1 VASKEKFMPHAD
13 VRSPRRLVDILRALP
28 SGELESLIAR
38 LGIPIVAA
46 KRIDTP
52 SQVARALVSLPEVRD
67 PSRLPGASAEL
78 LHRIAEARGSLLV
91 QSIPIGLEPLVARG
105 IVFARMRGEPPP
117 SSRPGAP
124 SSQTTIE
131 LVLPHAYIVQLRSWE
146 GEDPRGVRA
155 LLAQAPFETVSAIA
169 SHYLGRPATPPIA
182 LSLEAAWE
190 VLSDSG
196 KLTEEIDKLA
206 PVERRLLEALERE
219 GGEVET
225 EELLDLEREPMRL
238 RGATGATPSRRGVG
252 FALERRGLLVPV
264 HPNRHVVPTE
274 VALVVGAAHLEAR
287 ETRRAEIKSF
297 VLDVDHAPRRARF
310 ADDPIA
316 LTMALAL
323 AMREPG
329 VEVREGVGTPRSLV
343 TRLAQ
348 RFGRDAEAV
357 ALLAALS
364 RAIGLWDP
372 SSMSSA
378 SPPGSFALHELP
390 RALYV
395 AWWHGGAWDEARPDG
410 EVLRL
415 APEARDSSPVGVIRE
430 MVLDALREL
439 GEGRWIPWQAVSDY
453 VRDDT
458 RTAGVARLLRRWGER
473 ASVEPPSP
481 VDVAR
486 RIALESLPALGAID
500 VGIIEMGQANPDE
513 DESEGR
519 VGPTLR
525 LTARGRALLSGKHP
539 TFDPGA
545 SKFIDGQVLRLGPQ
559 ARVAAVLAL
568 SPLVE
573 IGKVADHID
582 LILTPPGLARA
593 LSAGV
598 EAEVVRSRIEA
609 IAPMPES
616 LSQIVAQASVVVGR
630 GSALQAG
637 GFLWIDDA
645 NVRELLRSRRQTA
658 DLFIDPSPPGGLLLQ
673 ANVDFER
680 LVRRCRALGVEVT
693 IEGPVVR
700 SRATMPPPSSAPISV
715 GRRSSTRAPRETE

>member
-1 VASKEKFMPHAD
+1 MASGES
-13 VRSPRRLVDILRALP
+13 RSPRRLVDILRALP
-28 SGELESLIAR
+28 GGELESLISR

-78 LHRIAEARGSLLV
+78 LHRIAEVRGSLLV

-124 SSQTTIE
+124 SSQTAIE

-274 VALVVGAAHLEAR
+274 VALIVGAAQKEAR
-287 ETRRAEIKSF
+287 ETRRAQIKSF

-310 ADDPIA
+310 AEDPIP

-323 AMREPG
+323 AVREPG
-329 VEVREGVGTPRSLV
+329 VEVREGVGTPRSLI

-372 SSMSSA
+372 SATSSA

-395 AWWHGGAWDEARPDG
+395 AWWHGGAWDEARGDA

-439 GEGRWIPWQAVSDY
+439 GEGRWVPWEAVADF

-458 RTAGVARLLRRWGER
+458 RTAGVGRLLRRWAER
-473 ASVEPPSP
+473 TSVEPPSP
-481 VDVAR
+481 IDIAR

-500 VGIIEMGQANPDE
+500 VGIIDMGQSNPE
-513 DESEGR
+513 DEESGGK
-519 VGPTLR
+519 VGPTMR
-525 LTARGRALLSGKHP
+525 LTARGRALLSGRHP
-539 TFDPGA
+539 TFDPVA
-545 SKFIDGQVLRLGPQ
+545 SKFIDSQVLRLGPQ
-559 ARVAAVLAL
+559 TRVAAALAL
-568 SPLVE
+568 SPLIE
-573 IGKVADHID
+573 IGKVAEHID

-609 IAPMPES
+609 VASMPES
-616 LSQIVAQASVVVGR
+616 LSQIVAQASVVVGK
-630 GSALQAG
+630 GSAMQAA

-645 NVRELLRSRRQTA
+645 NVRELLRTRRQTA

-673 ANVDFER
+673 PNVDFER

-693 IEGPVVR
+693 IETPPVVR
-700 SRATMPPPSSAPISV
+700 SRGTGPPPSSSGPPSV
-715 GRRSSTRAPRETE
+715 GRRPSARFPREPE

>member
-1 VASKEKFMPHAD
+1 MPAAD
-13 VRSPRRLVDILRALP
+13 GRSPRRLVDILRALP
-28 SGELESLIAR
+28 GGELDSLIAR
-38 LGIPIVAA
+38 LGISIVAA

-52 SQVARALVSLPEVRD
+52 SQVARALVALPEVRD
-67 PSRLPGASAEL
+67 TSRLPNASAEL

-91 QSIPIGLEPLVARG
+91 QSIPMGLEPLAARG
-105 IVFARMRGEPPP
+105 IVFARVRASDAPP
-117 SSRPGAP
+117 SSQSGRAHSGP
-124 SSQTTIE
+124 TTIE
-131 LVLPHAYIVQLRSWE
+131 LVLPYAYLVQLRSWE
-146 GEDPRGVRA
+146 GEDPRGIRA

-182 LSLEAAWE
+182 LSLETAWE
-190 VLSDSG
+190 VLSESG
-196 KLTEEIDKLA
+196 PLAEEIEKLA
-206 PVERRLLEALERE
+206 PIERRLLEALERE

-274 VALVVGAAHLEAR
+274 VGLIVGAAHLEAR

-310 ADDPIA
+310 ADDPIP

-348 RFGRDAEAV
+348 RFGRDVEAV
-357 ALLAALS
+357 ALVAALS

-372 SSMSSA
+372 SSTSAA
-378 SPPGSFALHELP
+378 SPPGSFALHELT

-439 GEGRWIPWQAVSDY
+439 GEGRWVPWEAVADY

-458 RTAGVARLLRRWGER
+458 RTAGVARLLRRWADRTG
-473 ASVEPPSP
+473 VEPPSP
-481 VDVAR
+481 TDVAR

-500 VGIIEMGQANPDE
+500 LGVIDISNSSVE
-513 DESEGR
+513 DEEPKTEL
-519 VGPTLR
+519 GPTLR
-525 LTARGRALLSGKHP
+525 LTPRGRALLGGKDP
-539 TFDPGA
+539 TSEPVA
-545 SKFIDGQVLRLGPQ
+545 SQFVDNQILRLGPQ
-559 ARVAAVLAL
+559 TRVASVLAL

-573 IGKVADHID
+573 IGKVAGQID
-582 LILTPPGLARA
+582 LILTPPSVARA
-593 LSAGV
+593 LAAGV
-598 EAEVVRSRIEA
+598 EADIVKSRIEA
-609 IAPMPES
+609 VAPMPET
-616 LSQIVAQASVVVGR
+616 LSRLIAQASVVVGK
-630 GSALQAG
+630 GSFVSST
-637 GFLWIDDA
+637 GFLWVEDA
-645 NVRELLRSRRQTA
+645 NVREMLRTRRQTA
-658 DLFIDPSPPGGLLLQ
+658 ELFIDPSPPGGLLVQ
-673 ANVDFER
+673 SIVDLDR
-680 LVRRCRALGVEVT
+680 LARRCRALGVEIAVD
-693 IEGPVVR
+693 GQVMRVR
-700 SRATMPPPSSAPISV
+700 STAPPSSMPSSIPPSSG
-715 GRRSSTRAPRETE
+715 GRRASSRPRQSD